1 MIVIFI
7 KLKTRTSFGI
17 VGGIQFLFF
26 SNKHVFSLKIEPPK
40 CRIRIMILS
49 FMKLKTRTSFGI
61 VGGIQFLFFSK
72 KTRIF
77 SKNWPSRSW
86 KQGRYL
92 VLLRVSTFCLFSKQ
106 KLTCL
111 QLREG
116 QFLEKIRVYLKKTE
130 SGYPQQYQMTS
141 LFSASWRSI
150 FRENTCF
157 FWKKQKLD
165 TPNNPKWRPFFQL
178 HEA

>member
-1 MIVIFI
+1 MTF
-7 KLKTRTSFGI
+7 T
-17 VGGIQFLFF
+17 
-26 SNKHVFSLKIEPPK
+26 
-40 CRIRIMILS
+40 
-49 FMKLKTRTSFGI
+49 KLKTRTSFGI

-157 FWKKQKLD
+157 FLKKNRNWIPSTTPNDVLFFSFMKLRIIILTPRLGGSIFRENRCFFEKNQKVD
-165 TPNNPKWRPFFQL
+165 TPNNTKWRPFFQL
-178 HEA
+178 YEA